1 MLTIAKFHRLQQILP
16 DTEFACLCKKNSTIL
31 IGPYVNR
38 VTLHERRYQ
47 TDYLR
52 PYPEKNF
59 GVVNPP
65 VYHASTI
72 LYSSLAELKANHA
85 ARAKGEKVVSYGRI
99 GTPTTWALEEAVAEI
114 EGGYR
119 SQLFPSGLAA
129 VAGALQAFTKAGDH
143 ILVTDSTYGPTRN
156 FCDQVLTKFG
166 VTITYYDPLIGAGI
180 SDLMQEN
187 TTLVFTETPGSQT
200 FEMSDI
206 PAISSAAHAK
216 GAIVLIDNTW
226 ASPLYF
232 KPFEHGADVSI
243 QAGTK
248 YIVGHSDA
256 MLGIVTTTKEYWS
269 QLQLGANLSG
279 QTAGPDDA
287 YLAQRGIRTLGVRL
301 RQHHQTGLKLAN
313 YLNSRPEVA
322 SVLHPALPGDPGH
335 EIWKRDFLGAS
346 GLFSFRLK
354 PVSEKAVA
362 AFMDNLE
369 LYGIGYSWGGYESLA
384 ILADPSHYRTAT
396 KWDNTAPLIR
406 IHAGLEDPED
416 LIRDLERGFEHLNS
430 VKGD

>member
-1 MLTIAKFHRLQQILP
+1 MKE
-16 DTEFACLCKKNSTIL
+16 DTKL
-31 IGPYVNR
+31 IVSGR
-38 VTLHERRYQ
+38 
-47 TDYLR
+47 
-52 PYPEKNF
+52 YPEKNY

-72 LYSSLAELKANHA
+72 LFSSVAELKATFA

-129 VAGALQAFTKAGDH
+129 VAGALLAFVKTGDH
-143 ILVTDSTYGPTRN
+143 ILITDSVYGPTRN
-156 FCDQVLTKFG
+156 FCNKVLSKFG
-166 VTITYYDPLIGAGI
+166 VTTTYYDPLIGAGI

-187 TTLVFTETPGSQT
+187 TRIVFTEAPGSQS
-200 FEMSDI
+200 FEMSDV
-206 PAISSAAHAK
+206 PAISKAAHKK
-216 GAIVLIDNTW
+216 GAIVLMDNTW
-226 ASPLYF
+226 ASPLFF
-232 KPFEHGADVSI
+232 KPFTHGVDVSI

-256 MLGIVTTTKEYWS
+256 MLGVVTTTEEYWPA
-269 QLQLGANLSG
+269 LQLGANLTG

-287 YLAQRGIRTLGVRL
+287 YLAQRGIRTLAVRM
-301 RQHHQTGLKLAN
+301 RQHHQTGLALAN
-313 YLNSRPEVA
+313 YLKSRPEVA

-335 EIWKRDFLGAS
+335 KIWKRDFLGAS

-354 PVSEKAVA
+354 AASDEAVA

-369 LYGIGYSWGGYESLA
+369 LYGMGYSWGGYESLA
-384 ILADPSHYRTAT
+384 ILADPSQYRTAT
-396 KWDNTAPLIR
+396 KWDNTEPLVR

-416 LIRDLERGFEHLNS
+416 LIKDLERGFEHMNR
-430 VKGD
+430 VKAD